1 MIHITRSMGME
12 REGRREW
19 RAEIPDACFR
29 VRYPLLY
36 VYDGF
41 LMREQAKIP
50 PFEIFS
56 IRIDALL
63 LS

>member
-1 MIHITRSMGME
+1 MIHIMSSMDTE

-19 RAEIPDACFR
+19 RAEIPDACFC

-41 LMREQAKIP
+41 LMREQAKIH
-50 PFEIFS
+50 S
-56 IRIDALL
+56 
-63 LS
+63 